1 MSQCIIQTDTLIIS
15 VVSVF
20 TTQFLQFSLVHSFI
34 NKINEYVRV
43 CVCVCVCACV
53 CVYKCV
59 LVEERMRVCAFVL
72 VMVFVYVSLKI

>member
-43 CVCVCVCACV
+43 CVCVCVC
-53 CVYKCV
+53 VYKCV

-72 VMVFVYVSLKI
+72 VMVFVCVYVSLKI